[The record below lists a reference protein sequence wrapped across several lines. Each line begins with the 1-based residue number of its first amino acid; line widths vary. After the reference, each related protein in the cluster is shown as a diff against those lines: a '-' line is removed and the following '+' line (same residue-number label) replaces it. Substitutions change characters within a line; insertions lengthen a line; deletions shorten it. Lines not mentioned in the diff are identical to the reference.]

1 MRKSKIADA
10 ALVLSCFAALAYAF
24 VELAPYRLGF
34 KEQAGIF
41 FLSPERWSWYVSNPA
56 VLSSLAGDW
65 LTQFL
70 YSENLGIACLI
81 ILLMLLWDG
90 LRRLFKGLGAECS
103 PAVWALL
110 PVAAQAACMV
120 YLNWP
125 VSAPVGLTMTVWAAV
140 LLLPLLSREWT
151 AYLLVLIIP
160 LLFVLNGASALLIAA
175 VAMFAYGKD
184 FTKAILPSVAGLAIM
199 LLLGRTYNLTL
210 HQTFS
215 WPVPLDY
222 IVPGTLLRM
231 AVPVSILAAT
241 VLALVCPVCWPG
253 YALSVIAVAGS
264 VFSMNDRTMETTVG
278 IGTHAYRGEWS
289 DVRHMAIADKTG
301 GRVFRYYGNLSY
313 AREDRLGDEL
323 FTLRQAGSPG
333 LFLPMGKEN
342 GYLPIFFYIDGL
354 MEMGDISQATDCA
367 LLGQTIM
374 PGSCSTRML
383 RYLSEI
389 AVITG
394 DYDVAKKYLDI
405 LCKTRYHRDWASD
418 LKACVVKD
426 SIPQR
431 YLKLR
436 AKVARVDR
444 MYPQADTEKALRTIS
459 DLNPENRTAVDYLL
473 CSLLL
478 DKRGSTFMGLYE
490 KYWLDRLD
498 RIYPI
503 PKAYQEALLVN
514 GHTLEDIREMADY
527 YHISEEVR
535 QNFSHFLQDKE
546 RANGRVGD
554 LYEYRDTYWYYIIS
568 TKLNK
573 E

>member
-10 ALVLSCFAALAYAF
+10 ALVLACFAALAYAF
-24 VELAPYRLGF
+24 VELAPYRLMF
-34 KEQAGIF
+34 KEQIGIF
-41 FLSPERWSWYVSNPA
+41 LLSSERWSWYISNPA
-56 VLSSLAGDW
+56 FISSFAGDW

-70 YSENLGIACLI
+70 YAGNRGIVCVI
-81 ILLMLLWDG
+81 ILLVLLWDG
-90 LRRLFKGLGAECS
+90 MRRLLEGLGAERS
-103 PAVWALL
+103 SSALAML
-110 PVAAQAACMV
+110 PVAAESACLI

-125 VSAPVGLTMTVWAAV
+125 LSATVGLTMTVWITVFLLPGIHRRWTSYMSLMIIPMLFVLFGSSAIYFGLAV
-140 LLLPLLSREWT
+140 LLACR
-151 AYLLVLIIP
+151 
-160 LLFVLNGASALLIAA
+160 
-175 VAMFAYGKD
+175 KD
-184 FTKAILPSVAGLAIM
+184 FTKALLPVLAGMAVMILIGLS
-199 LLLGRTYNLTL
+199 YNLTL
-210 HQTFS
+210 LQTLS

-222 IVPGTLLRM
+222 IVPGTILRLADTFSVLLPM
-231 AVPVSILAAT
+231 
-241 VLALVCPVCWPG
+241 VLACVNPVRWIGFCMS
-253 YALSVIAVAGS
+253 AIAVAGS
-264 VFSMNDRTMETTVG
+264 IFSMNDKLLETTVE
-278 IGTHAYRGEWS
+278 ISTHAYLDEWT

-301 GRVFRYYGNLSY
+301 ARIFFYYGNLSY

-323 FTLRQAGSPG
+323 FNHRQNASEG

-342 GYLPIFFYIDGL
+342 GYLSVISYIDGL
-354 MEMGDISQATDCA
+354 MEMGDISHATDCA

-374 PGSCSTRML
+374 PGGYSTRML

-394 DYDVAKKYLDI
+394 DYEVAKKYLDI

-418 LKACVVKD
+418 LKACVVSD

-436 AKVARVDR
+436 AKVTKTDR

-459 DLNPENRTAVDYLL
+459 DLNPNNRTALDYLL

-478 DKRGSTFMGLYE
+478 DKRGNTFIGLYE
-490 KYWLDRLD
+490 KYWLNRLD

-514 GHTLEDIREMADY
+514 GHTLEDIHEMADY

-535 QNFSHFLQDKE
+535 VNFSHFLQDKE

-554 LYEYRDTYWYYIIS
+554 LYEYRDTYWYYLIS